1 MQHNT
6 LNRDETETGT
16 QIPNFLQITEVRLVK
31 SRLLD
36 NFASELELKD

>member
-1 MQHNT
+1 MQCNT

-36 NFASELELKD
+36 NFASGLELRD